1 MFQKLL
7 ERCESGEL
15 LTPDGNKHSL
25 TVFRLTLMNISLRTK
40 IFFLVTSVVVVS
52 FTVLTVIVSNR
63 AFEMAKRDAFSLAH
77 ETAEKYQNEI
87 RAELQ
92 GARITAETLATVF
105 ETLKDQNLADRT
117 MMNDMLKNALRKK
130 EYITAFCVAFDPDAL
145 DGKDKEFAGVKPVYD
160 DTGRFAPYWNKDGD
174 NISVEPLN
182 PIDTEDWYIQPK
194 TTLHEYITD
203 PYPWHIGERDVILAS
218 LIFPVLHQGK
228 FIGIVSSDI
237 VLDKL
242 QEMVSKVN
250 PHNEGG
256 YTGIFSNVGSIV
268 AHSDKTFLGK
278 DIAEWQ
284 VHRMLIVDRSKVGP
298 AIKVASKFHAAHPV
312 KDANDEEEVK
322 QHANTGKLIEH
333 LKTYAADFDTSVLD
347 PTLFNPELALAMLTV
362 DPPRLKYATELREA
376 IKEGKPYIY
385 NSRYF
390 YTAHIPIRFSE
401 VTAPWS
407 VAVSMPMVRI
417 LDKANGIRNY
427 VIMASLIAVCVI
439 AVMLY
444 IVTGNVTRP
453 ILKLANTA
461 EILGAGHFDTEVPV
475 IQSKDEIGALSTA
488 FRFMVSEINALIKE
502 LQANA
507 KTLEEKNIYL
517 NRLNELKDEFLAN
530 TSHELRT
537 PINGIIGIVESMIDG
552 ATGSISEEQKYN
564 LAIVANSG
572 KRLSNLVNDILDF
585 TKLKNNDIALQLK
598 PLDLKV
604 IVDTVI
610 VLSKPLIKGK
620 DLILTSEV
628 DDSLPLIEVDENRIQ
643 QILYNLIGNA
653 VKFTES
659 GKVVVSATVTDDNVA
674 VSIQDTG
681 IGIAKDNFDKI
692 FESFEQADGSTSR
705 LYGGT
710 GLGLSITK
718 KIVELHGG
726 TISVESTLGK
736 GSRFTFTIPQ
746 ATATD
751 KEVAANRQPSTT
763 IDICGLMLMSQDW
776 VVKKAET
783 DETEGKYRI
792 LVVDD
797 EPVNIQVLL
806 NLLSVRNYS
815 VTKAYNGPEAL
826 ALFDKGENFD
836 LVLLD
841 IMMPKMSGYDVCH
854 KLRIKYS
861 LFDLPIIMLTA
872 KNQVQDIV
880 YGFQAG
886 ANDYIQKPFDKE
898 ELLARIKTLLE
909 LKGAMEAASVANKA
923 KSLFLANMS
932 HELRTPLNAVV
943 GLTDLLLKTPL
954 SARQKDYTEKMK
966 QSSSSLLNIVNNILD
981 YSDVDAGKMK
991 LYRSA
996 FEIRPTIG
1004 ELFDY
1009 FQERNSQS
1017 GVQLCMELDSS
1028 LPSILVGD
1036 PVRLKQV
1043 LFNLID
1049 NAYKF
1054 TEKGSITI
1062 RAAVVRRDPNNVMVN
1077 FSVEDTG
1084 IGMSREQMD
1093 DIFAVFT
1100 QADNSPTRKYGGV
1113 GIGLAITREMVR
1125 LMGGTITVS
1134 GEEGKGTIFAFSCP
1148 FQVPE
1153 GTSVSEETKIFP
1165 PSKSDPNDVLRG
1177 MRVLLVEDN
1186 KINAMIAAEL
1196 LKAVEIDV
1204 SSAVNGQEA
1213 LDRLAET
1220 VKVRGT
1226 PAFDLILMDLQMPV
1240 MDGYEATQIIKSM
1253 PEYEKIPIYALTAH
1267 AFAEER
1273 DRCFALGMQEHLTK
1287 PIDVEKF
1294 YESLRKVAPH

>member
-1 MFQKLL
+1 M
-7 ERCESGEL
+7 
-15 LTPDGNKHSL
+15 LTN
-25 TVFRLTLMNISLRTK
+25 FSLRTK
-40 IFFLVTSVVVVS
+40 IFFLVTGVVVVS
-52 FTVLTVIVSNR
+52 FAVLTAIVSNR
-63 AFEMAKRDAFSLAH
+63 AFELAKRDAFSLAH

-105 ETLKDQNLADRT
+105 ETLKDQNLADRA

-160 DTGRFAPYWNKDGD
+160 DTGRYAPYWNKDGD
-174 NISVEPLN
+174 NISVEPLD
-182 PIDTEDWYIQPK
+182 PIDSEDWYIQPK

-203 PYPWHIGERDVILAS
+203 PYPWHIGDRDVILAS

-256 YTGIFSNVGSIV
+256 YTGIFSNAGSIV
-268 AHSDKTFLGK
+268 AHSDKMFLGK

-284 VHRMLIVDRSKVGP
+284 AHRMLVVDHSKIGP
-298 AIKVASKFHAAHPV
+298 AIKAANEFHAAHPV
-312 KDANDEEEVK
+312 KNTDDEEEVK
-322 QHANTGKLIEH
+322 RHANTGKLIER
-333 LKTYAADFDTSVLD
+333 LKKYATDFDVSTLD
-347 PTLFNPELALAMLTV
+347 QTLFHPDLALAMLEV
-362 DPPRLKYATELREA
+362 DPPRLKYATELKQA

-385 NSRYF
+385 NSPYF

-407 VAVSMPMVRI
+407 VAVSMPMGQI

-427 VIMASLIAVCVI
+427 VIIASFIAVCVI
-439 AVMLY
+439 AMMLF
-444 IVTGNVTRP
+444 VVAGNVTKP

-475 IQSKDEIGALSTA
+475 IRSKDEIGALSTA
-488 FRFMVSEINALIKE
+488 FRFMVGEINTLIKQ

-517 NRLNELKDEFLAN
+517 NRLNDLKDEFLAN

-552 ATGSISEEQKYN
+552 ATGSLSDEQKYN

-585 TKLKNNDIALQLK
+585 TKLKNNDITLQLK

-604 IVDTVI
+604 IIDTVI
-610 VLSKPLIKGK
+610 VLSRPLIKGK
-620 DLILTSEV
+620 DLTLVSEI
-628 DDSLPLIEVDENRIQ
+628 DDSLPAIHADENRIQ

-659 GKVVVSATVTDDNVA
+659 GEVVVSAAVTDGKVA
-674 VSIQDTG
+674 VSIRDTG
-681 IGIAKDNFDKI
+681 IGIAENKFDKI
-692 FESFEQADGSTSR
+692 FESFEQADGSTAR

-726 TISVESTLGK
+726 TIRVESTLGE
-736 GSRFTFTIPQ
+736 GSRFTFTVPQ
-746 ATATD
+746 ATVTD
-751 KEVAANRQPSTT
+751 KEAAANKQSSTT
-763 IDICGLMLMSQDW
+763 IEIDGFASQDL
-776 VVKKAET
+776 VIPKMEI
-783 DETEGKYRI
+783 DETGGQYRI
-792 LVVDD
+792 LIVDD

-806 NLLSVRNYS
+806 NLLSVRHYS
-815 VTKAYNGPEAL
+815 VTTAYNGPEAL
-826 ALFDKGENFD
+826 ALFDKGEEFD

-841 IMMPKMSGYDVCH
+841 VMMPKMSGYDVCH
-854 KLRIKYS
+854 QLRSKYS
-861 LFDLPIIMLTA
+861 LFDLPIVMLTA

-880 YGFQAG
+880 YGFHAG

-898 ELLARIKTLLE
+898 ELLARIKTLLG
-909 LKGAMEAASVANKA
+909 LKGAMEAATIANKA

-932 HELRTPLNAVV
+932 HELRTPLNGVI
-943 GLTDLLLKTPL
+943 GLTELLLQTSL
-954 SARQKDYTEKMK
+954 DERQKDYTEKMK
-966 QSSSSLLNIVNNILD
+966 QSSSSLLHIINSILD
-981 YSDVDAGKMK
+981 YSDIDAGKMK
-991 LYRSA
+991 LYRSV
-996 FEIRPTIG
+996 FEIRPVING
-1004 ELFDY
+1004 LANY
-1009 FQERNSQS
+1009 FQERNANSD
-1017 GVQLCMELDSS
+1017 VNFLVELDSS
-1028 LPSILVGD
+1028 LPPTLAGD
-1036 PVRLKQV
+1036 PVRLKQI

-1054 TEKGSITI
+1054 TEKGSITV
-1062 RAAVVRRDPNNVMVN
+1062 RAVVVRHDPSNVMVD

-1084 IGMSREQMD
+1084 IGMSRGQMD
-1093 DIFAVFT
+1093 EIFAAFM
-1100 QADNSPTRKYGGV
+1100 QADSSPSRKYGGV
-1113 GIGLAITREMVR
+1113 GLGLAITREMVR

-1134 GEEGKGTIFAFSCP
+1134 GNEGKGTVFTFSCP

-1153 GTSVSEETKIFP
+1153 GVSIPQEPKPLPKDE
-1165 PSKSDPNDVLRG
+1165 SNDILRG

-1196 LKAVEIDV
+1196 LKSVKIDV
-1204 SSAVNGQEA
+1204 TLAVNGAEA

-1220 VKVRGT
+1220 VKSRGT

-1240 MDGYEATQIIKSM
+1240 MDGYEATQVIKST
-1253 PEYEKIPIYALTAH
+1253 PEYKDVPVFALTAH

-1273 DRCFALGMQEHLTK
+1273 NRCFALGMQEHLSK

-1294 YESLRKVAPH
+1294 YAALRTVAPH